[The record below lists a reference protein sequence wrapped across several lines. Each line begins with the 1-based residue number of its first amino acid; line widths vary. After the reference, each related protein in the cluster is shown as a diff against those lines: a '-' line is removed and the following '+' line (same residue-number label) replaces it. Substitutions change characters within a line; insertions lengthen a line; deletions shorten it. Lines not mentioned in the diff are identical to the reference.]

1 MIDLQLQARIIEREQ
16 LRMKILTHLNIVC
29 DTIKSGDNYHDLE
42 STALAMLGAKGY
54 MFAKW
59 QRIKTRHEYALRS
72 CDIEHII
79 ALDRLCTE
87 FDERT
92 RSSAISRI

>member
-59 QRIKTRHEYALRS
+59 QRIKNRYN
-72 CDIEHII
+72 IEACNVSTIL
-79 ALDRLCTE
+79 ALDRLCAE

-92 RSSAISRI
+92 RSSGIAKVW